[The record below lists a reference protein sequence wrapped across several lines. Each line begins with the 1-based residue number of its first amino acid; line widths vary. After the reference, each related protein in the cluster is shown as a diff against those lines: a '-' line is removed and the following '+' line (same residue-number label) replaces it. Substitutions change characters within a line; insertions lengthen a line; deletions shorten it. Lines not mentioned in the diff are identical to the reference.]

1 MTTSIKLNSLRP
13 LTSSEER
20 LVPPPK
26 PKPTTGD
33 KASHSKTLWSR
44 NNLESKRIQHLKKE
58 FNGGLGVRFP
68 YRFRKPKRE
77 LAERVTELYDESS
90 TETRT
95 NKEGKRAY
103 LNPFGK
109 EIWKYEDVDTYLSAS
124 TYTPKRLMVQATDS
138 VLQQNTD
145 VTWRRTKASGIVPLA
160 LRMADWAVGPENGWF
175 KSAWRLPV
183 VALPLQLL
191 LAFPGANAPWE
202 MDDVEDKYLD
212 YVGYHWRWPK
222 HAINPLDMG
231 AIAGCPKKSSKPD
244 RLSSKKRLLRPRQ
257 LVVLNEGKWIVDS
270 SPSPDRQYIFISW
283 VWSAFSTKGV
293 DGKDDRSGLEKACFM
308 AEDVTVKAGLDAYWL
323 DKKCN
328 APQTEH
334 EVLTADVN
342 RMCDVIRGSKF
353 VALLLP
359 DNTSSRIEEWS
370 QRMWTLPEGLLAP
383 GDIHICTW
391 LGKGT
396 YRVKIRSKV
405 DITSR
410 YWKDESDESDEASE
424 RILAEHYAGTLTLS
438 RLELMSIAIT
448 ALSHRVSS
456 RDFTGAD
463 MAYALMGLL
472 HYRIEPDPSDD
483 IFQVVARISLAN
495 DNDRLIER
503 LVAMFP
509 APTDNIRKLFEVL
522 GEVDQYNTRLWDVE
536 PRCEVVGVG
545 HEPNTVIL
553 NECRAVPIRWKR
565 FPRMSYKRHQ
575 GMKKQIAELVVRS
588 GAYWI
593 VTGYSL
599 AFTYIPFFISDT
611 QQVFA
616 ELYKYMGLIIAVFIG
631 VGLLLAC
638 LAPHAV
644 HRLFGGAVLEA
655 APHLIGLEGI
665 MPIEQLEKMIFG
677 DSQGRLTYEPSSTP
691 FGFQYRDPKLR
702 LGREP
707 AWIRKSRPEDASP
720 PIQKDHHIF
729 TLVDTGNLT
738 VSIFQAKRP
747 PTVALICGAEGGMLP
762 AVLCSWRFAN
772 DCLYKET
779 VIRVPTSTWEQTK
792 AAGWLKLSLESQ
804 SALIYKRTG

>member
-1 MTTSIKLNSLRP
+1 MTTSTNLDTLHP
-13 LTSSEER
+13 LPASEGR
-20 LVPPPK
+20 LVAPPEPK
-26 PKPTTGD
+26 SATEN
-33 KASHSKTLWSR
+33 KASHSKTLWNR
-44 NNLESKRIQHLKKE
+44 NNLESKRVQHLRKE
-58 FNGGLGVRFP
+58 FNGGFGRRYP
-68 YRFRKPKRE
+68 YRYRKPKRE
-77 LAERVTELYDESS
+77 LDERVTELYDEFS
-90 TETRT
+90 TGTRT
-95 NKEGKRAY
+95 NKEGERAY
-103 LNPFGK
+103 LNPFCK
-109 EIWKYEDVDTYLSAS
+109 EIWKYEDVDTYLSSS
-124 TYTPKRLMVQATDS
+124 TYAPKRLMVQATDS

-145 VTWRRTKASGIVPLA
+145 VTWRRSKARGTVPLA
-160 LRMADWAVGPENGWF
+160 LRMADWAVGPENDWF

-202 MDDVEDKYLD
+202 MDDIEDKYLD
-212 YVGYHWRWPK
+212 YVGNYWKWPK
-222 HAINPLDMG
+222 HAVNPLDMG
-231 AIAGCPKKSSKPD
+231 VVAGCPKKSSKPD

-257 LVVLNEGKWIVDS
+257 LIVLNDGKWIVDS
-270 SPSPDRQYIFISW
+270 NPSPDRQYVFISW
-283 VWSAFSTKGV
+283 TWSAFSTKDV
-293 DGKDDRSGLEKACFM
+293 DGKDDGSGLEKACFM
-308 AEDVTVKAGLDAYWL
+308 AEDMTVKAGFDAYWL

-328 APQTEH
+328 APETEH
-334 EVLTADVN
+334 DLLTADVN
-342 RMCDVIRGSKF
+342 RMCDVIRGSRF

-359 DNTSSRIEEWS
+359 DNASSRMEEWS

-391 LGKGT
+391 LGKDNYQVT
-396 YRVKIRSKV
+396 IRSKV
-405 DITSR
+405 EITSQH
-410 YWKDESDESDEASE
+410 WKDESDEASE

-448 ALSHRVSS
+448 ALSHRVTSK
-456 RDFTGAD
+456 DFTGAD

-483 IFQVVARISLAN
+483 IFQVVARLSLAN

-522 GEVDQYNTRLWDVE
+522 GEVDQYNTHLWDVE

-545 HEPNTVIL
+545 HEPNTIIL

-565 FPRMSYKRHQ
+565 FPRLSYKRHQ
-575 GMKKQIAELVVRS
+575 GMKKQIAELAVRS

-611 QQVFA
+611 NKLFSG
-616 ELYKYMGLIIAVFIG
+616 LYTYMGGIIAVFIG

-644 HRLFGGAVLEA
+644 RRLFGGAVLEV
-655 APHLIGLEGI
+655 APHLIGLEGT
-665 MPIEQLEKMIFG
+665 MPKERLEKMIFG
-677 DSQGRLTYEPSSTP
+677 DFQDRLTYEPSSTP
-691 FGFQYRDPKLR
+691 FGFDHRDPELR

-707 AWIRKSRPEDASP
+707 AWIRESRPEDASP

-747 PTVALICGAEGGMLP
+747 PTVALICGAEGGMLR

-792 AAGWLKLSLESQ
+792 AAGWLKVSLESQ
-804 SALIYKRTG
+804 SGLIYTRTG